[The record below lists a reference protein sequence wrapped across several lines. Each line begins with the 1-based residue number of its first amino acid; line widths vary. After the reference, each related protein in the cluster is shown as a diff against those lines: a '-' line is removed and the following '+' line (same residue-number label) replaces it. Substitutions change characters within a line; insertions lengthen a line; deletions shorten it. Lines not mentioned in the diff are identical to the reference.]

1 MMRCAPP
8 LVVMRPNCDCARLI
22 AVQRLRAI
30 DIVGYLVA
38 ANIAKPWCTVSAIEQ
53 ECQTMQARCAP
64 VLLGVLITAGAAA
77 MSAHHSWNTVFSEDK
92 PLVLRGT
99 ISKVELVNPHAW
111 IWLDVK
117 GADGAIQKWGIEGGP
132 PNGLIRNGITK
143 DSLKIGEELIVH
155 GYGARDEATFQV
167 AGVKYEK
174 ADGQEFWLA
183 NEGAEAT
190 AKARGNLK

>member
-1 MMRCAPP
+1 MRTIPFF
-8 LVVMRPNCDCARLI
+8 LG
-22 AVQRLRAI
+22 AI
-30 DIVGYLVA
+30 LL
-38 ANIAKPWCTVSAIEQ
+38 VSAA
-53 ECQTMQARCAP
+53 T
-64 VLLGVLITAGAAA
+64 V
-77 MSAHHSWNTVFSEDK
+77 SAHHSWNTVFSEDK

-117 GADGAIQKWGIEGGP
+117 GDDGTVQKWAVEGGP

-143 DSLKIGEELIVH
+143 ESLKAGQELIVH
-155 GYGARDEATFQV
+155 GYGARDETMLQV
-167 AGVKYEK
+167 AGVKYET

-190 AKARGNLK
+190 AKAKGNLK

>member
-1 MMRCAPP
+1 
-8 LVVMRPNCDCARLI
+8 
-22 AVQRLRAI
+22 
-30 DIVGYLVA
+30 
-38 ANIAKPWCTVSAIEQ
+38 
-53 ECQTMQARCAP
+53 MQPRS
-64 VLLGVLITAGAAA
+64 LITVVGL
-77 MSAHHSWNTVFSEDK
+77 MITVGVVTTSAHHSWNTVFSEDK

-111 IWLDVK
+111 IWIDVK
-117 GADGAIQKWGIEGGP
+117 GTDGAITKWGVEGGP

-155 GYGARDEATFQV
+155 GYGARDETTFQV

>member
-1 MMRCAPP
+1 MRARYTAVLISV
-8 LVVMRPNCDCARLI
+8 LVVL
-22 AVQRLRAI
+22 
-30 DIVGYLVA
+30 
-38 ANIAKPWCTVSAIEQ
+38 
-53 ECQTMQARCAP
+53 
-64 VLLGVLITAGAAA
+64 GAAPA
-77 MSAHHSWNTVFSEDK
+77 RAHHSWNTVFSEDR

-117 GADGAIQKWGIEGGP
+117 GDDGAVQKWGIEGGP
-132 PNGLIRNGITK
+132 QNGLIRNGVTK

-155 GYGARDEATFQV
+155 GYGARDVATFQV

-190 AKARGNLK
+190 AKAKGNLK

>member
-1 MMRCAPP
+1 M
-8 LVVMRPNCDCARLI
+8 NARTISVLI
-22 AVQRLRAI
+22 AFILT
-30 DIVGYLVA
+30 VGAV
-38 ANIAKPWCTVSAIEQ
+38 
-53 ECQTMQARCAP
+53 TM
-64 VLLGVLITAGAAA
+64 G
-77 MSAHHSWNTVFSEDK
+77 AHHSWNTVFSEDK

-117 GADGAIQKWGIEGGP
+117 GDDGTVSKWGIEGGP

-143 DSLKIGEELIVH
+143 ESLKIGEELIVH
-155 GYGARDEATFQV
+155 GYGARDEETHQV

-190 AKARGNLK
+190 SKALGNLK

>member
-1 MMRCAPP
+1 
-8 LVVMRPNCDCARLI
+8 
-22 AVQRLRAI
+22 
-30 DIVGYLVA
+30 
-38 ANIAKPWCTVSAIEQ
+38 
-53 ECQTMQARCAP
+53 MQARSTTLLIGVA
-64 VLLGVLITAGAAA
+64 LALGVTTAR
-77 MSAHHSWNTVFSEDK
+77 AHHSWNTVFSEDK
-92 PLVLRGT
+92 PLLLRGT

-111 IWLDVK
+111 IWIDVK
-117 GADGAIQKWGIEGGP
+117 AADGMVQKWGIEGGP

-155 GYGARDEATFQV
+155 GYGARDDTTFQV

-190 AKARGNLK
+190 AKAKGNLK

>member
-1 MMRCAPP
+1 
-8 LVVMRPNCDCARLI
+8 
-22 AVQRLRAI
+22 
-30 DIVGYLVA
+30 
-38 ANIAKPWCTVSAIEQ
+38 
-53 ECQTMQARCAP
+53 MQARIIA
-64 VLLGVLITAGAAA
+64 VFAGVMVMLSAMTAG
-77 MSAHHSWNTVFSEDK
+77 AHHSWNTVFSEDM

-111 IWLDVK
+111 IWIEVK
-117 GADGAIQKWGIEGGP
+117 AADGAIAKWGVEGGP

-155 GYGARDEATFQV
+155 GYGARDESSNQV
-167 AGVKYEK
+167 AGVKYET
-174 ADGQEFWLA
+174 ADGKEFWLA

>member
-1 MMRCAPP
+1 
-8 LVVMRPNCDCARLI
+8 
-22 AVQRLRAI
+22 
-30 DIVGYLVA
+30 
-38 ANIAKPWCTVSAIEQ
+38 
-53 ECQTMQARCAP
+53 MQARYTAVVIS
-64 VLLGVLITAGAAA
+64 VLVVLGAASA
-77 MSAHHSWNTVFSEDK
+77 RAHHSWNTVFSEDR

-117 GADGAIQKWGIEGGP
+117 GDDGAVQKWGIEGGP
-132 PNGLIRNGITK
+132 PNGLIRNGVTK

-155 GYGARDEATFQV
+155 GYGARDVATFQV

-190 AKARGNLK
+190 AKAKGNLK

>member
-1 MMRCAPP
+1 MRTIPFF
-8 LVVMRPNCDCARLI
+8 LG
-22 AVQRLRAI
+22 AI
-30 DIVGYLVA
+30 LL
-38 ANIAKPWCTVSAIEQ
+38 VSAA
-53 ECQTMQARCAP
+53 T
-64 VLLGVLITAGAAA
+64 V
-77 MSAHHSWNTVFSEDK
+77 SAHHSWNTVFSEDK

-117 GADGAIQKWGIEGGP
+117 GDDGNIQKWAVEGGP

-143 DSLKIGEELIVH
+143 ESLKAGQELIVH
-155 GYGARDEATFQV
+155 GYGARDETMLQV
-167 AGVKYEK
+167 AGVKYET

-190 AKARGNLK
+190 AKAKGNLK

>member
-1 MMRCAPP
+1 MS
-8 LVVMRPNCDCARLI
+8 
-22 AVQRLRAI
+22 
-30 DIVGYLVA
+30 
-38 ANIAKPWCTVSAIEQ
+38 K
-53 ECQTMQARCAP
+53 MQPRTFISVICLM
-64 VLLGVLITAGAAA
+64 VTLGVVT
-77 MSAHHSWNTVFSEDK
+77 MRAHHSWNTVFSEEK

-117 GADGAIQKWGIEGGP
+117 GDDGMITKWGIEGGP

-155 GYGARDEATFQV
+155 GYGARDETTFQV

-174 ADGQEFWLA
+174 SDGQEFWLA